1 MLPAK
6 IGEGVL
12 GSSSGGENPAGASVA
27 VAAVSASA
35 ETLSD
40 REEEVGLVKGLV
52 RKESVGDCFHGME
65 MAVDL
70 GVEREGV
77 KRVA

>member
-27 VAAVSASA
+27 AAASASA
-35 ETLSD
+35 ETLTI
-40 REEEVGLVKGLV
+40 REDAAGLMRGLELM
-52 RKESVGDCFHGME
+52 KERVEDCFHGIVT
-65 MAVDL
+65 AVDL
-70 GVEREGV
+70 GVESDGV